1 MNKRRTVNTALIVVT
16 TLTVAFIFSNSLAS
30 SEQSNGQSDWVMGCL
45 HQLLNIQLP
54 SWFVRKAAHFTEFA
68 VLGTELAVLKHRL
81 IRPPF
86 TAALLSG
93 LLVALTDETLQLFSG
108 RTSSVTDVWID
119 FSGVVCGMLMVTAV
133 CFVISRAKNRQ

>member
-1 MNKRRTVNTALIVVT
+1 MNKRRTVNIALIVVT

-45 HQLLNIQLP
+45 HKLLNIQLP

-119 FSGVVCGMLMVTAV
+119 FSGVVCGMLMVAAV